1 MSAILEAQKL
11 AYISAPKCAC
21 TSIKELIFR
30 LENNCNF
37 NKIRDQC
44 GAIRLQ
50 INGQRRYI
58 HHFYPT
64 IPYKDQPHH
73 ALNNLDSFCVVRNP
87 FDRLVSCYRNRVI
100 RYGELKSEKIR
111 NLEIDAPSDPNLNEF
126 VYYLDQYN
134 KAPNI
139 NHHTLPLTH
148 FLGRKPEIYTKI
160 YNLKTIHELP
170 KFLKCYF
177 GYTKSLDH
185 LQTSQS
191 EKNPETSSNF
201 LSSISI
207 QNIQKRYRDDFENF
221 GQYF

>member
-1 MSAILEAQKL
+1 MSAILEARNL

-37 NKIRDQC
+37 NKIRDQR
-44 GAIRLQ
+44 GAIQLQ

-64 IPYKDQPHH
+64 IPYNDQPHDVL
-73 ALNNLDSFCVVRNP
+73 ANLHSFCVVRNP
-87 FDRLVSCYRNRVI
+87 FDRLVSCYRNRVV
-100 RYGELKSEKIR
+100 RYGELKAEKIR
-111 NLEIDAPSDPNLNEF
+111 NLQIDAPSDPDLNEF
-126 VYYLDQYN
+126 IYHLDQYN
-134 KAPNI
+134 KVPNI

-160 YNLKTIHELP
+160 YNLKTIRELP
-170 KFLKCYF
+170 KFLKYYF
-177 GYTKSLDH
+177 GYTKSLRH

-191 EKNPETSSNF
+191 EKNSETSSNF
-201 LSSISI
+201 LSSTSI
-207 QNIQKRYRDDFENF
+207 QDIQRRYRDDFKQF